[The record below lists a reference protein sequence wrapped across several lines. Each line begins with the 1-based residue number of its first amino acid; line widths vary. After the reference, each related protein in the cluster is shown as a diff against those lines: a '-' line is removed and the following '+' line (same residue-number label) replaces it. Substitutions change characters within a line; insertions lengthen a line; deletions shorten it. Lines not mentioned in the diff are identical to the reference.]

1 MAQSHEPIRLEAH
14 SSEQASELLAR
25 AFQDDPVWKYLIPDG
40 SRRLRL
46 LPSFF
51 SIVVRYSLLYGE
63 VYTTSSLEG
72 VACWLPPGNT
82 SPRFSRLV
90 RLGFRHASLGFEL
103 GWTGFRRYVSME
115 TYNGTVHQRFVPG
128 KHWYLWALGVDPA
141 YQGQGIGGMLMQ
153 PVLARAETE
162 RLPCYLET
170 STEKNVAFYS
180 KRGFTVVNEGVVPG
194 SDLHVWAMMRHQQKL
209 SRDKTQL

>member
-14 SSEQASELLAR
+14 LSEQASEVMAR
-25 AFQDDPVWKYLIPDG
+25 AFQDEPAWKYLIPDA

-82 SPRFSRLV
+82 LPRLSRLV
-90 RLGFRHASLGFEL
+90 RIGIRHASLGFEL
-103 GWTGFRRYVSME
+103 GWTGFRRYASMGS
-115 TYNGTVHQRFVPG
+115 YDATVHKKSIQG

-153 PVLARAETE
+153 PVLARAGSDG
-162 RLPCYLET
+162 LACYLET

-180 KRGFTVVNEGVVPG
+180 KRGFTIVHEGVVPG
-194 SDLHVWAMMRHQQKL
+194 SDLHVWAMMG
-209 SRDKTQL
+209 